1 MQRTSRRIVGS
12 VAPRLPWARA
22 AHGRSG
28 SFPPVPRGDSRGAR
42 ARARGA
48 AGVARDQGRGGVVHV
63 SGARKICLLHVARA
77 SDPLPTLFPW
87 YRVAASPSP
96 PQHAGMRGHV
106 HVPPIRARP
115 RQGRG
120 GVELD
125 GRGVR
130 GTRRWKGRRLTGRG
144 SMRVDMGEGERRTVS
159 GAEMIGLLGQ
169 LVCVCDH

>member
-96 PQHAGMRGHV
+96 PQHAGMRG
-106 HVPPIRARP
+106 PCACAANPCTSAA
-115 RQGRG
+115 GARG
-120 GVELD
+120 GV
-125 GRGVR
+125 GRE
-130 GTRRWKGRRLTGRG
+130 RG
-144 SMRVDMGEGERRTVS
+144 SAVERATADGSGEHARGY
-159 GAEMIGLLGQ
+159 G
-169 LVCVCDH
+169 

>member
-77 SDPLPTLFPW
+77 SDPLPTLCPW
-87 YRVAASPSP
+87 YRVAVAAATRRHERPMCMCRQP
-96 PQHAGMRGHV
+96 V
-106 HVPPIRARP
+106 HVR
-115 RQGRG
+115 GRG
-120 GVELD
+120 EGWSWTGTGLGGGKGD
-125 GRGVR
+125 G
-130 GTRRWKGRRLTGRG
+130 
-144 SMRVDMGEGERRTVS
+144 
-159 GAEMIGLLGQ
+159 
-169 LVCVCDH
+169 

>member
-120 GVELD
+120 GWSWTGGSTRDSAVERATAD
-125 GRGVR
+125 GSGEPGACAWIWVRERGGR
-130 GTRRWKGRRLTGRG
+130 CQGRRR
-144 SMRVDMGEGERRTVS
+144 
-159 GAEMIGLLGQ
+159 
-169 LVCVCDH
+169 